1 MRPSGTI
8 ALGILAAIVALLA
21 APAAAQG
28 PIYGTI
34 AGPNALA
41 PSQVSA
47 YNLTIGGGPTGA
59 VTYTVS
65 WYLTG
70 PNVAGGKPSANQP
83 TTVTGNRTRFSLNI
97 TAPLAEQTMSLAV
110 RISAAVGSSYE
121 NTTVEKSIAVIT
133 PIVLSASFQNTG
145 TTAAV
150 NVTVRFYVDG
160 VLAGTEK
167 IARLNPGAQVTETL
181 NYLPSGLQPGTHQV
195 RVEADLDGNG
205 VIDPA
210 KGEAVVSSLF
220 YRGTTP
226 LSTAWTILIGIAVFL
241 PVLLL
246 TVALRRRQRA

>member
-21 APAAAQG
+21 APAAQG

-133 PIVLSASFQNTG
+133 PIVLSATF
-145 TTAAV
+145 
-150 NVTVRFYVDG
+150 
-160 VLAGTEK
+160 
-167 IARLNPGAQVTETL
+167 P
-181 NYLPSGLQPGTHQV
+181 QP
-195 RVEADLDGNG
+195 
-205 VIDPA
+205 
-210 KGEAVVSSLF
+210 
-220 YRGTTP
+220 
-226 LSTAWTILIGIAVFL
+226 
-241 PVLLL
+241 
-246 TVALRRRQRA
+246 

>member
-1 MRPSGTI
+1 VRPAGTI
-8 ALGILAAIVALLA
+8 AWGIRAVIVAGLA

-83 TTVTGNRTRFSLNI
+83 TTATGNRTRFSLNS
-97 TAPLAEQTMSLAV
+97 TAPPAEQTMSLAV

-121 NTTVEKSIAVIT
+121 HTTGGRSIAVIT
-133 PIVLSASFQNTG
+133 PIVPSASFQNTG

-150 NVTVRFYVDG
+150 TVTVRSYVD
-160 VLAGTEK
+160 
-167 IARLNPGAQVTETL
+167 
-181 NYLPSGLQPGTHQV
+181 
-195 RVEADLDGNG
+195 
-205 VIDPA
+205 
-210 KGEAVVSSLF
+210 
-220 YRGTTP
+220 
-226 LSTAWTILIGIAVFL
+226 
-241 PVLLL
+241 
-246 TVALRRRQRA
+246 